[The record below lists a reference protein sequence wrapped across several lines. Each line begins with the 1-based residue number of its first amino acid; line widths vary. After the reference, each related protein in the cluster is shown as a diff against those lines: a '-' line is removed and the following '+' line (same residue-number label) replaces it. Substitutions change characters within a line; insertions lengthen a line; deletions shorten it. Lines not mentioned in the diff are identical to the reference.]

1 MVTPADVLATLGCV
15 WAAATASSPTPH
27 TAHID
32 LWWQPAGSLDDA
44 RQSCADTPR
53 CTGVWW
59 NERDAVYRRLS
70 GAVSTSSARGD
81 HADAYSVHTNAC
93 DVATFRDAL
102 VHSNQDVVFV
112 VTTVPRKGWG
122 RYKGKKYFA
131 AHLDTTLTQA
141 PTVPIIYVQGDDA
154 SSDEA
159 TRIVGAAHGDG
170 DENGKGN
177 TPGVPRP
184 VLYVRPPPW
193 PEHRWKPP
201 TKKHTHPKWFAKEN
215 WHWSWSVLLAHF
227 AGEGIG
233 KGCEK
238 EDSTARTS
246 DDDLTAIGSSGCGG
260 PRVGFLEDDVILAQN
275 AMTVLGDLPVKPPDD
290 VLGVSL
296 WDADDKPLW
305 HRCFNCYS
313 KAIVYE
319 RGDALTLGTHVREHF
334 WAAPVDWL
342 VDDYGRDVLK
352 RYNRCLVPNLAEHIG
367 DISSNGVDRS
377 WQKSPNFT
385 PTARRS
391 KYRPVPVPDYPVRDR

>member
-1 MVTPADVLATLGCV
+1 VRRRDVQGR
-15 WAAATASSPTPH
+15 
-27 TAHID
+27 
-32 LWWQPAGSLDDA
+32 A
-44 RQSCADTPR
+44 RPLQ
-53 CTGVWW
+53 
-59 NERDAVYRRLS
+59 
-70 GAVSTSSARGD
+70 
-81 HADAYSVHTNAC
+81 
-93 DVATFRDAL
+93 
-102 VHSNQDVVFV
+102 QDVVFV

-233 KGCEK
+233 KGCGGA
-238 EDSTARTS
+238 STS
-246 DDDLTAIGSSGCGG
+246 DGKDSTAIGSF
-260 PRVGFLEDDVILAQN
+260 R
-275 AMTVLGDLPVKPPDD
+275 M
-290 VLGVSL
+290 
-296 WDADDKPLW
+296 
-305 HRCFNCYS
+305 
-313 KAIVYE
+313 
-319 RGDALTLGTHVREHF
+319 
-334 WAAPVDWL
+334 
-342 VDDYGRDVLK
+342 
-352 RYNRCLVPNLAEHIG
+352 
-367 DISSNGVDRS
+367 
-377 WQKSPNFT
+377 
-385 PTARRS
+385 RRS
-391 KYRPVPVPDYPVRDR
+391 SGRVPRGRRHLGAERHDGAR